1 MHLYKSHLFVETI
14 SVADPHSRHKRSSR
28 KSKRSSGRSKC
39 SSGSSVNEGQKIFSQ
54 NPETLAESFLE
65 TYKCY
70 GKFCNLLQLVLRA
83 CMQMN
88 FIACPYQKSS
98 KDMAKKKL
106 QTILVR
112 WEGNDPA
119 EEIWLS
125 NIVAIHKTAVVQ
137 PSLASYVLEITS
149 STNL

>member
-98 KDMAKKKL
+98 KDMAKKNCKQYLSGGKETTL
-106 QTILVR
+106 QRKSGYLTLLPSTKQLSYNPP
-112 WEGNDPA
+112 WPA
-119 EEIWLS
+119 MCW
-125 NIVAIHKTAVVQ
+125 K
-137 PSLASYVLEITS
+137 
-149 STNL
+149 